1 MKHFRAVVGLFYG
14 GGALQ
19 KHFFLAHTT
28 VFLKACYA
36 SKLELGGMDYSP
48 QHLTPPPLCD
58 IVPGDLQID
67 DCELHLQYSS
77 VDRYAGKIE
86 KKGATMDNY
95 SKPIKNVTIVGAGF
109 MGTLI
114 GFHCAVKGY
123 SVCLHD
129 ASTQALEKVMPSCAE
144 KFDFLVANQAATA
157 NEKDNVIRQIR
168 LARDIKRATLDT
180 DLVIEAVPER
190 LELKREVFA
199 GLDQVCPA
207 HTILATN
214 SSSIPISRIEGA
226 TRRPD
231 RVLNMH
237 FYVPVRDNAVVE
249 LMRGTATS
257 DHTIEQARQF
267 VHSIGL
273 IPILAQK
280 ESFGF
285 VLNRIW
291 RAVKKE
297 CLRVVDEGV
306 ASVEDVDQAWQAFL
320 GTAYGPFF
328 MMDVI
333 GLDVVHDIEMSYY
346 RESGDA
352 SDAPPKILLDKIA
365 AGELGVKT
373 GKGFYTY

>member
-1 MKHFRAVVGLFYG
+1 MKEANMG
-14 GGALQ
+14 
-19 KHFFLAHTT
+19 
-28 VFLKACYA
+28 
-36 SKLELGGMDYSP
+36 
-48 QHLTPPPLCD
+48 
-58 IVPGDLQID
+58 
-67 DCELHLQYSS
+67 
-77 VDRYAGKIE
+77 
-86 KKGATMDNY
+86 NY

-109 MGTLI
+109 MGTQI

-123 SVCLHD
+123 PVCFYD
-129 ASTQALEKVMPSCAE
+129 ASSKALQKVMPSCVE
-144 KFDFLVANQAATA
+144 KFDFAFAAQPANAD
-157 NEKDNVIRQIR
+157 EKDNVLQRIR
-168 LARDIKRATLDT
+168 LANGIKSATSDT
-180 DLVIEAVPER
+180 DLVIEAVPES

-199 GLDQVCPA
+199 RLDRVCPA

-214 SSSIPISRIEGA
+214 SSSIPISRIEDA
-226 TRRPD
+226 TSRPD
-231 RVLNMH
+231 RVINLH
-237 FYVPVRDNAVVE
+237 FFPPVRDNTLVE
-249 LMRGTATS
+249 LMGGTATS
-257 DHTIEQARQF
+257 DNTIEQTRQF

-273 IPILAQK
+273 ISVLARK

-285 VLNRIW
+285 VINRVW
-291 RAVKKE
+291 RAIKKE

-328 MMDVI
+328 MMDVV

-373 GKGFYTY
+373 GKGFYTYAET

>member
-1 MKHFRAVVGLFYG
+1 MG
-14 GGALQ
+14 
-19 KHFFLAHTT
+19 
-28 VFLKACYA
+28 
-36 SKLELGGMDYSP
+36 
-48 QHLTPPPLCD
+48 
-58 IVPGDLQID
+58 
-67 DCELHLQYSS
+67 
-77 VDRYAGKIE
+77 
-86 KKGATMDNY
+86 NY

-109 MGTLI
+109 MGTQI

-123 SVCLHD
+123 PVCFYD
-129 ASTQALEKVMPSCAE
+129 ASSKALQKVMPSCVE
-144 KFDFLVANQAATA
+144 KFDFAFAAQPANAD
-157 NEKDNVIRQIR
+157 EKDNVLQRIR
-168 LARDIKRATLDT
+168 LANGIKSATSDT
-180 DLVIEAVPER
+180 DLVIEAVPES

-199 GLDQVCPA
+199 RLDRVCPA

-214 SSSIPISRIEGA
+214 SSSIPISRIEDA
-226 TRRPD
+226 TSRPD
-231 RVLNMH
+231 RVINLH
-237 FYVPVRDNAVVE
+237 FFPPVRDNTLVE
-249 LMRGTATS
+249 LMGGTATS
-257 DHTIEQARQF
+257 DNTIEQTRQF

-273 IPILAQK
+273 ISVLARK

-285 VLNRIW
+285 VINRVW
-291 RAVKKE
+291 RAIKKE

-328 MMDVI
+328 MMDVV

-373 GKGFYTY
+373 GKGFYTYAET

>member
-1 MKHFRAVVGLFYG
+1 
-14 GGALQ
+14 
-19 KHFFLAHTT
+19 
-28 VFLKACYA
+28 
-36 SKLELGGMDYSP
+36 
-48 QHLTPPPLCD
+48 
-58 IVPGDLQID
+58 
-67 DCELHLQYSS
+67 
-77 VDRYAGKIE
+77 
-86 KKGATMDNY
+86 
-95 SKPIKNVTIVGAGF
+95 
-109 MGTLI
+109 
-114 GFHCAVKGY
+114 
-123 SVCLHD
+123 
-129 ASTQALEKVMPSCAE
+129 MPSCVE
-144 KFDFLVANQAATA
+144 KFDFAFAAQPANAD
-157 NEKDNVIRQIR
+157 EKDNVLQRIR
-168 LARDIKRATLDT
+168 LANGIKSATSDT
-180 DLVIEAVPER
+180 DLVIEAVPES

-199 GLDQVCPA
+199 RLDRLCPA

-231 RVLNMH
+231 RVINLH
-237 FYVPVRDNAVVE
+237 FFPPVRDNTLVE
-249 LMRGTATS
+249 LMGGTATS
-257 DHTIEQARQF
+257 DNTIEQTRQF

-273 IPILAQK
+273 ISVLARK

-285 VLNRIW
+285 VINRVW
-291 RAVKKE
+291 RAIKKE

-328 MMDVI
+328 MMDVV

-373 GKGFYTY
+373 GKGFYTYAET

>member
-1 MKHFRAVVGLFYG
+1 
-14 GGALQ
+14 
-19 KHFFLAHTT
+19 
-28 VFLKACYA
+28 
-36 SKLELGGMDYSP
+36 
-48 QHLTPPPLCD
+48 
-58 IVPGDLQID
+58 
-67 DCELHLQYSS
+67 
-77 VDRYAGKIE
+77 
-86 KKGATMDNY
+86 MDNY

-109 MGTLI
+109 MGTQI

-123 SVCLHD
+123 PICLHD
-129 ASTQALEKVMPSCAE
+129 ASTQVLEKVMPSCAE
-144 KFDFLVANQAATA
+144 KFDFAFAAQPANAD
-157 NEKDNVIRQIR
+157 EKDNVLQRIR
-168 LARDIKRATLDT
+168 LAHDIKRAASDA
-180 DLVIEAVPER
+180 DLVIEAIPEH

-199 GLDQVCPA
+199 RLDRVCPA

-226 TRRPD
+226 THRPD
-231 RVLNMH
+231 RVINLH
-237 FYVPVRDNAVVE
+237 FFPPVRDNALAE
-249 LMRGTATS
+249 LMGGTATS
-257 DHTIEQARQF
+257 ENTIERTRQF
-267 VHSIGL
+267 VSNIGL
-273 IPILAQK
+273 IPVLARK

-285 VLNRIW
+285 VMNRVW

-306 ASVEDVDQAWQAFL
+306 ASVEDVDWAWQAFL

-328 MMDVI
+328 MMDVV

-373 GKGFYTY
+373 GKGFYTYSGT